1 MIMLM
6 TVLLSMRMVG
16 LTLDRLLSNLA
27 NSRSIACAL
36 PIIIV
41 IIIVI
46 TAVVIVV
53 IIILE
58 KQGCAVVA

>member
-1 MIMLM
+1 M
-6 TVLLSMRMVG
+6 TVLLIMRIVA
-16 LTLDRLLSNLA
+16 LTFDRLLSNLA

-36 PIIIV
+36 PIMYHIN
-41 IIIVI
+41 VI
-46 TAVVIVV
+46 TAVV

>member
-1 MIMLM
+1 MVMLM
-6 TVLLSMRMVG
+6 TAQLIMRIVA
-16 LTLDRLLSNLA
+16 LTLDRLLFNVA

-36 PIIIV
+36 PIMYH
-41 IIIVI
+41 IIVI

-53 IIILE
+53 FIILE

>member
-36 PIIIV
+36 PIMCHIVVIIV
-41 IIIVI
+41 
-46 TAVVIVV
+46 VVIVV

>member
-1 MIMLM
+1 MMVMLM
-6 TVLLSMRMVG
+6 TVLPIMRIVA
-16 LTLDRLLSNLA
+16 LTFDRLLSNLA

-36 PIIIV
+36 PIMYHIN
-41 IIIVI
+41 VI
-46 TAVVIVV
+46 TAVV

>member
-1 MIMLM
+1 MVMLM
-6 TVLLSMRMVG
+6 TVLPILRIVA

-36 PIIIV
+36 PIMCH
-41 IIIVI
+41 IIVI

>member
-1 MIMLM
+1 MMVMLM
-6 TVLLSMRMVG
+6 TVLPIMRIVA
-16 LTLDRLLSNLA
+16 LTLDRLLSNVA

-36 PIIIV
+36 PIMYQ
-41 IIIVI
+41 IIVI

-58 KQGCAVVA
+58 KPGCAVVA